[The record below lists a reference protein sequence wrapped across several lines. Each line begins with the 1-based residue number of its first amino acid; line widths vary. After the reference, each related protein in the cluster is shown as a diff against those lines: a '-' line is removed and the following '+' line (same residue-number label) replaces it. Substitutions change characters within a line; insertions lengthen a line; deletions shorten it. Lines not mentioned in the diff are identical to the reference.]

1 MPVYTKALVEM
12 GDGNASLYV
21 VFLKNASIKQDS
33 VLLASMTLG
42 SLAQK
47 MPHLRS
53 VASLFEQCVGLQ
65 STTSSLTDMVPTAD
79 TTMCVRGAVLV
90 SDATKTLVSGEAVCH
105 AHGKEFATG
114 KPAVHMLGVV
124 DAVPVQVTCL
134 MTAGEVHER
143 NVVHFIGSNE
153 CRNTI
158 NVAALN
164 TGKRCTNNVRWQPF
178 QSHYLRRKSTTETH
192 VANFRNFGL
201 RLLAPEH
208 TRSPFFDV
216 LQSQCKTVLCYSIFV

>member
-21 VFLKNASIKQDS
+21 VFLKNSSIKQDS
-33 VLLASMTLG
+33 VLLASMTLKL
-42 SLAQK
+42 LAQK
-47 MPHLRS
+47 MQRLGS
-53 VASLFEQCVGLQ
+53 VSRLLEECVGLQ

-90 SDATKTLVSGEAVCH
+90 SDARKTLVSGEAVCH

-114 KPAVHMLGVV
+114 NSAVHMLGVV
-124 DAVPVQVTCL
+124 DGVPVQVTCM
-134 MTAGEVHER
+134 MTAGDVHER
-143 NVVHFIGSNE
+143 HVMHFISSNE
-153 CRNTI
+153 SSNTI

-164 TGKRCTNNVRWQPF
+164 TGKRCTNNVRWQAF

-192 VANFRNFGL
+192 VSSFRNFGL

-208 TRSPFFDV
+208 TRTPFYDV
-216 LQSQCKTVLCYSIFV
+216 LKSQWQTMLCYSIFF